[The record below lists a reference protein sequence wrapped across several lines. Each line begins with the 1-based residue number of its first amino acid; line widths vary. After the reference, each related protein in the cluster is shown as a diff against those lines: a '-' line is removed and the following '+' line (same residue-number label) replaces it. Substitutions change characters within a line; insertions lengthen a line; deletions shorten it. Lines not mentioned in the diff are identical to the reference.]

1 LCKKCRE
8 GSTPDPE
15 ALVEIGL
22 SPEEAMT
29 VTVFHPVGC
38 DACNGTGY
46 KGRIALFE
54 VMRISSRLREMI
66 VNGANNEEI
75 RAEARSAGMITL
87 RESGLVKIWQG
98 VTSIEEVLRETT
110 L

>member
-1 LCKKCRE
+1 M
-8 GSTPDPE
+8 SATDPE
-15 ALVEIGL
+15 ALVEIDL
-22 SPEEAMT
+22 SPEEAIA

-38 DACNGTGY
+38 DVCLRTGY
-46 KGRIALFE
+46 KGHSALFE
-54 VMRISSRLREMI
+54 VMRISARLREMI
-66 VNGANNEEI
+66 VNGATNEEI

>member
-1 LCKKCRE
+1 
-8 GSTPDPE
+8 
-15 ALVEIGL
+15 
-22 SPEEAMT
+22 MT

-38 DACNGTGY
+38 AACNGTGY

-75 RAEARSAGMITL
+75 RVEARSAGMITL
-87 RESGLVKIWQG
+87 RESGLVNI
-98 VTSIEEVLRETT
+98 
-110 L
+110 